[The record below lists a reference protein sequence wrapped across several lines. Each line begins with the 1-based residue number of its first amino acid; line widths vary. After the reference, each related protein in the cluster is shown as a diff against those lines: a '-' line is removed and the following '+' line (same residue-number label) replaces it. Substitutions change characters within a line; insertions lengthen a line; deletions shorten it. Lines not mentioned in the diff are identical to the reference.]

1 MSFAK
6 PECRRERDND
16 RRSIANP
23 TSIQSHID
31 PAETH
36 LMSSYRTRI
45 ASTALL
51 MGLSLSAAC
60 DSPTAS
66 NGGGTPAP
74 TQPTQPA
81 EVSSVQISPDTMTLL
96 ATGGHRLVQAT
107 PRTASGQALQG
118 RTVSWTSSDV
128 TIAVVDASGNVT
140 GIRPGRA
147 WITASVDGRTAQ
159 ARVDV
164 LPLTVDS
171 IAFVAPWVRIQW
183 GTVRTHGVN
192 LYAADGRQLSDRTIT
207 WGTSDSSVAT
217 VDAEGRI
224 TAHAGGRAWIT
235 ATSEGRTAR
244 AEVIVPDV
252 KVMTLGT
259 ADGAALPAV
268 VQDTIYD
275 EGNGERRHVR
285 VVALEGRLS
294 LHSRLSEYQQRVV
307 LRVSEHKGTCTA
319 WGSCI
324 WETEGTVEDRVVY
337 DRGEIQ
343 YNVFTGEPMFASS
356 VVKDWVYY
364 AQAAPGDALAVWQAL
379 PGTGAV
385 LSWVYRL

>member
-1 MSFAK
+1 
-6 PECRRERDND
+6 
-16 RRSIANP
+16 
-23 TSIQSHID
+23 
-31 PAETH
+31 
-36 LMSSYRTRI
+36 MSSYRTRI

-51 MGLSLSAAC
+51 MGLALSAAC

-74 TQPTQPA
+74 VPTQPA
-81 EVSSVQISPDTMTLL
+81 AVSSVQVAPDTLTLL
-96 ATGGHRLVQAT
+96 ATGGHRRVQAT
-107 PRTASGQALQG
+107 PRTAGGQALQD
-118 RTVSWTSSDV
+118 RVVSWTSSDV
-128 TIAVVDASGNVT
+128 GVAVVDASGNVT
-140 GIRPGRA
+140 GIQPGRA
-147 WITASVDGRTAQ
+147 WITASVDGKTAR

-171 IAFVAPWVRIQW
+171 IAFAAPWVQIQW

-192 LYAADGRQLSDRTIT
+192 LYAADGRPLSDRAIT
-207 WGTSDSSVAT
+207 WATSDSSVAT

-224 TAHAGGRAWIT
+224 AAHAGGRAWIT

-252 KVMTLGT
+252 KVMTLAT
-259 ADGAALPAV
+259 SDGAALPAV

-275 EGNGERRHVR
+275 EGDGQRRHVR

-294 LHSRLSEYQQRVV
+294 MHSRLGEYQQRVV

-319 WGSCI
+319 GGSCI
-324 WETEGTVEDRVVY
+324 WETEGTLEDRVVY
-337 DRGEIQ
+337 DRGDIE
-343 YNVFTGEPMFASS
+343 YNVFTGEPIFVSRLVDGWS
-356 VVKDWVYY
+356 YY
-364 AQAAPGDALAVWQAL
+364 AQAAPGDAFTVWQGL

-385 LSWVYRL
+385 LPWVYRL